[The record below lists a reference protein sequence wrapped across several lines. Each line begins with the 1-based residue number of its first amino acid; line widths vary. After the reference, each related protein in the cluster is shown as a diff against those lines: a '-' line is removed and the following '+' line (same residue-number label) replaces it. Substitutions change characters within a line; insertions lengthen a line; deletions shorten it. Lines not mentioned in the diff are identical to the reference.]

1 MDFVLRRF
9 KSLNVEWDWQT
20 SVPTGPTGS
29 MRHFK
34 KKERE
39 ERKGERGER
48 GRERGKEVGRK
59 EGKTPPIGFIQFMAP
74 DVDFIVRWLCRFTA

>member
-34 KKERE
+34 KKEG
-39 ERKGERGER
+39 KK
-48 GRERGKEVGRK
+48 GRERGEK
-59 EGKTPPIGFIQFMAP
+59 EGG
-74 DVDFIVRWLCRFTA
+74 REGRR